1 MRGAAGGRH
10 PPRRSPR
17 VHVIIYIYIDMLYA
31 KYNFPESQTALHFPQ
46 VLGLRARE
54 QLVIVLRPFFCVFPE
69 RRSALQFTHRHSA
82 HPVSVLIRYLLTIQ
96 YVLLESQTEVKRD
109 RCPASLEL
117 CR

>member
-1 MRGAAGGRH
+1 
-10 PPRRSPR
+10 
-17 VHVIIYIYIDMLYA
+17 MLYA